1 MNPLSVTRREKAGMR
16 EAAGALVLRGMGG
29 DGGGGTAS
37 RLARHVVRS
46 DGESSVILLFL
57 QEVRD
62 AIRYDGCE
70 FAVP

>member
-1 MNPLSVTRREKAGMR
+1 MV
-16 EAAGALVLRGMGG
+16 G
-29 DGGGGTAS
+29 DDDGGTAS
-37 RLARHVVRS
+37 RFAPQAARS

-62 AIRYDGCE
+62 AIRYDGCK